1 MTVAFEAD
9 QTITY
14 ELVNT
19 HKRRAHI
26 RAILLRAKGHW
37 ARNRVKVGLVGGITN
52 RPPIMEEVQTL

>member
-1 MTVAFEAD
+1 MTAALEAD

-19 HKRRAHI
+19 HHRRAHI

-37 ARNRVKVGLVGGITN
+37 VENKERFGLAGDMAQRSPSVKDI
-52 RPPIMEEVQTL
+52 